1 MPESPASVQKV
12 QLSNKIFYGWWNVLA
27 SFIGLALSYAMFTVF
42 VFGTFITPLEAEFG
56 WQRGPMSL
64 ALTIANI
71 TVVFASPL
79 LGVLVDRMGVRRVML
94 VSVILLGLCVA
105 SMSQL
110 NGNIWYYYAMHL
122 LIPFLGA
129 GTLPLSYS
137 RVMIAWF
144 AKKRGI
150 ALGISLAGFGVGAT
164 IMPAIAQFI
173 IENWGW
179 REAYLTFAGMVL
191 FISFPLTYF
200 LLRETPQELGL
211 QPDGNASPA
220 DESRAVPAT
229 DADIGLTANEAM
241 RTRSYWLIFGSF
253 ALIGI
258 GITSILAH
266 LVPLLIGR
274 GIAPATA
281 AMCMSSLGFGLIFGR
296 IFAGFLMDRY
306 FAPYVA
312 AIFLLGLFV
321 GVVILA
327 TGTAGPIVFFAAV
340 LVGLATGSEISE
352 IAYIVSRYFGPKAF
366 GQIYGVMFA
375 AFQLGSA
382 MGAYAMGRY
391 FDSAGNYINA
401 LWLVAVLVAVGIV
414 LIVLLKSYPDLTDH
428 QLNGE

>member
-1 MPESPASVQKV
+1 MSDNAPLVSSPGHTQR
-12 QLSNKIFYGWWNVLA
+12 IFYGWWNVLA

-79 LGVLVDRMGVRRVML
+79 LGVLVDKIGVRRVML
-94 VSVILLGLCVA
+94 VSIVLLGLCVG

-122 LIPFLGA
+122 LIPLLGA

-144 AKKRGI
+144 AKRRGL
-150 ALGISLAGFGVGAT
+150 ALGISLSGFGVGAT
-164 IMPAIAQFI
+164 LMPAIAQFVI
-173 IENWGW
+173 DHWGW
-179 REAYLTFAGMVL
+179 REAYLTFAAMVL
-191 FISFPLTYF
+191 FISFPMTFF
-200 LLRETPQELGL
+200 LLRETPDQMGL
-211 QPDGNASPA
+211 QPDGAAPNGDPLNPA
-220 DESRAVPAT
+220 PAT
-229 DADIGLTANEAM
+229 DADVGLTGGEAL

-253 ALIGI
+253 ALVGI

-266 LVPLLIGR
+266 LVPILIGR
-274 GIAPATA
+274 GVAPATA
-281 AMCMSSLGFGLIFGR
+281 ALCMSSLGFGLIFGR

-312 AIFLLGLFV
+312 ALFLAGLLL

-327 TGTAGPIVFFAAV
+327 TGTAGPAVFLAAV

-366 GQIYGVMFA
+366 GQIYGVMFG

-382 MGAYAMGRY
+382 VGAIAMGLY
-391 FDSAGNYINA
+391 YDQAGNYINA
-401 LWLVAVLVAVGIV
+401 LWVVSVLVAVGIV
-414 LIVLLKSYPDLTDH
+414 MIALLRPYPNLLAKETW
-428 QLNGE
+428 

>member
-1 MPESPASVQKV
+1 MPESSTSVSTDHPSQR
-12 QLSNKIFYGWWNVLA
+12 IFYGWWNVLA
-27 SFIGLALSYAMFTVF
+27 SFVGLALSYAMFTVF

-79 LGVLVDRMGVRRVML
+79 LGVLVDKLGVRKVML
-94 VSVILLGLCVA
+94 VSVVLLGLCVG

-110 NGNIWYYYAMHL
+110 NGNIWHYYAMHL

-144 AKKRGI
+144 AKRRGI
-150 ALGISLAGFGVGAT
+150 ALGVSLAGFGVGAT
-164 IMPAIAQFI
+164 MMPAIAQFI

-179 REAYLTFAGMVL
+179 REAYLTFAAMVL

-200 LLRETPQELGL
+200 LLRETPQEMGL
-211 QPDGNASPA
+211 QPDGNISPG
-220 DESRAVPAT
+220 DENGSIPAT
-229 DADIGLTANEAM
+229 DANIGLTAREAVK
-241 RTRSYWLIFGSF
+241 TRSYWLIFGSF
-253 ALIGI
+253 ALVGI

-274 GIAPATA
+274 GVAPATA
-281 AMCMSSLGFGLIFGR
+281 AICMSSLGFGLIFGR

-312 AIFLLGLFV
+312 AVFLFGLFL

-327 TGTAGPIVFFAAV
+327 TGAAGPIVFLAAI

-382 MGAYAMGRY
+382 VGAYAMGRY

-401 LWLVAVLVAVGIV
+401 LWVVSSLVLVGIIM
-414 LIVLLKSYPDLTDH
+414 IVLLREYPNLSSSPA
-428 QLNGE
+428 Q